1 MRPAVSHGGPP
12 KQQTMQCSAQLRP
25 SLGLRPVAARPQAA
39 LHAAP
44 RLQSAAQPPRQLGT
58 AQVGGGWQRGLGVV
72 CLTFA
77 VLHAQP
83 LSVRN

>member
-1 MRPAVSHGGPP
+1 
-12 KQQTMQCSAQLRP
+12 MQCSAQLRP

-44 RLQSAAQPPRQLGT
+44 RLQSAVQPPRQLGT